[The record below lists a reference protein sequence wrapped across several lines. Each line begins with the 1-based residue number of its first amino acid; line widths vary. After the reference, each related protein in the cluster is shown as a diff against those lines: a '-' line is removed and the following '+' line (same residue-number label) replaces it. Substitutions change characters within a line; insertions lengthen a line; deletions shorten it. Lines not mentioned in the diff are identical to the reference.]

1 MLDTLTLRQLRVLL
15 AVLEER
21 SVTRA
26 AKRLRVS
33 QPALSHAL
41 RGLRD
46 TLGDEILVPGQGG
59 MVLTA
64 RAESLLPQLSR
75 LLRELESALL
85 GDGGTDPKRWK
96 RRFNIASWD
105 GFLLGVLPALLA
117 KIGAEAPQIELDI
130 RPVPPGGCAAELQDG
145 RYDLAIEVRPA
156 EAPGLKMRALA
167 EDGFACLVRAD
178 HPGVGAHLDLETFVG
193 LSHALISPQGE
204 GISIVDRKLSELG
217 LSRRVALR
225 IRYFLAAPLVVAHSD
240 LVLTAPREM
249 CERMVAMAP
258 LRVLEPPLEL
268 GKFRTSMVW
277 HQRVDDDPAHRW
289 LRAAVAG
296 VAV

>member
-1 MLDTLTLRQLRVLL
+1 MLNTLTLHQLHVLL
-15 AVLEER
+15 AVLEES

-26 AKRLRVS
+26 AKRLRIS

-41 RGLRD
+41 RGLRES
-46 TLGDEILVPGQGG
+46 LGDAILVPGQGG

-64 RAESLLPQLSR
+64 RAASLLPTLSR
-75 LLRELESALL
+75 LLRELETALS
-85 GDGGTDPKRWK
+85 GDGGAEPLGWR
-96 RRFNIASWD
+96 RRFTIACWD

-117 KIGAEAPQIELDI
+117 KIGAEAPQIDLDI

-145 RYDLAIEVRPA
+145 RYDLAIEVRPGD
-156 EAPGLKMRALA
+156 APGLKMRALA

-178 HPGVGAHLDLETFVG
+178 HPGVGATLDLDTFVR

-204 GISIVDRKLSELG
+204 GMSIVDRKLGERG

-240 LVLTAPREM
+240 LVLTAPRDM
-249 CERMVAMAP
+249 CLRMAAMAP

-268 GKFRTSMVW
+268 GRFRTSMVW
-277 HQRVDDDPAHRW
+277 HERVEDDAAHRW
-289 LRAAVAG
+289 LRGAVAG
-296 VAV
+296 VV